1 MSELLTLHPKNPIP
15 FNHGDNVIVDPVYTF
30 DNDAQIN
37 AIGQLEDENY
47 NKLRKAHYDEIENAG
62 LYTTPGTIDADELL
76 KDPDV
81 PNDDPSVS
89 EVVRTSDEGIHFIE
103 RRFLI
108 PQPKGGK
115 RKSRR
120 NKKTKPGKPNKK
132 RRKKTNRRSR
142 R

>member
-1 MSELLTLHPKNPIP
+1 MSELLTLPPLNSIP
-15 FNHGDNVIVDPVYTF
+15 FADGAKVIVHPDYKF
-30 DNDAQIN
+30 DNDPLISGITNRSDFHKERRQAF
-37 AIGQLEDENY
+37 Y
-47 NKLRKAHYDEIENAG
+47 KEIENAG